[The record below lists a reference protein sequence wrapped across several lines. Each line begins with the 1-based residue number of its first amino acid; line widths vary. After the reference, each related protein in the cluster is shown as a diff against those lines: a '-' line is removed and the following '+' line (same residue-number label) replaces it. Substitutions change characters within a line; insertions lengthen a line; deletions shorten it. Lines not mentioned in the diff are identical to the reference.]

1 VSFHVI
7 REVEAESRDEAMVNA
22 IEVVGNE
29 ALAFGFL
36 NKKNDRPL
44 LFAVNAYPLD
54 LIDEDNSPFTSEV
67 RKTIVEARSSKRPIF
82 MKEGF
87 LFYKE
92 SPWQRLTKFF
102 FQVRKNQWEKPS

>member
-1 VSFHVI
+1 VSFSAI
-7 REVEAESRDEAMVNA
+7 REVEAESRDEAMVKA
-22 IEVVGNE
+22 IEVLGNE

-36 NKKNDRPL
+36 NKKNDRSL

-67 RKTIVEARSSKRPIF
+67 RKTIVESRSSMRPIF

-92 SPWQRLTKFF
+92 SPWQRLATSL
-102 FQVRKNQWEKPS
+102 FQVRKKQWEKPS